1 MKKATRFLS
10 LALAAAITFTSLDV
24 NVYAAELNSSAQEI
38 IVADDA
44 SSEEETT
51 SPEEETTQEETT
63 GEQTSEEPSEEQPS
77 NENET
82 IEDEDVPKAGES
94 EEEEQTEEAS
104 EEDSEELELE
114 EAEEED
120 LLEITAKDLTIEGT
134 TVTGYTGKGGAVVI
148 PEGITAIKPMAFEG
162 KTAIT
167 SISLPNSLTTIGYR
181 AFYNCKGITSI
192 TIPSSVREIGFDAFA
207 MMLGSNTATTVVVN
221 SKSMEVQDELFHGRT
236 LTSVSLPEGM
246 STLPKLFNGATFK
259 SGYQLKLPSTVTS
272 ISDSAFVKTKG
283 LSKVIFGDKLTTI
296 GQFSFSDSSISALDL
311 PESVTEIKFEA
322 FYNCKN
328 LTSITIPEKVRT
340 IGYGAF
346 AVNGASPATKLV
358 VNSKNITG
366 ADIIFKG
373 RVLTSVSLPE
383 GMAEI
388 PRLFESATFTTGYV
402 VDIPE
407 SATTIADSA
416 FRQTKGLKT
425 VNFKGNKLSK
435 IGMYAFDNSSI
446 SQITFPNSLTE
457 IGFEAFHGCVNL
469 TDITIPEQVRN
480 IGYGAFN
487 LMGSGIDT
495 KLTVL
500 SKSMKC
506 EDDIFK
512 GRILSKV
519 SLPEGMVELPGLF
532 CRAGFMT
539 GYVLE
544 VPASVTTVGL
554 KAFNYATGLKTVVFK
569 GDKVTKIDMYA
580 FSESS
585 IETINLPN
593 SVKSIEFEGFYRCK
607 SLEKVFLGPNIS
619 RMGYQAFYD
628 CPMATFYVTGTGSAT
643 EKSLLAQKLDP
654 SRIVVSKSIKYQL
667 NGGVATG
674 NNPTGFTNSDGTI
687 KVTDPK
693 RESYR
698 FLGWYTDAAFKNS
711 AGTRANGVTTIDV
724 SKLTGTLTLFAKWE
738 GPLYTISFDAA
749 KGGKLKNANQA
760 KRTVAKGNE
769 LGKLPEVTANGGY
782 TFVGWYTADGVQV
795 AETEKVAKDDTYI
808 AHYKKSNAVTY
819 VDTPV
824 AGIWGDEGK
833 ELDGATLYA
842 YPGDK
847 LFLNCATEG
856 ATINATVKM
865 TYNSTTKQLADKTIA
880 SGAYK
885 GMITLTEP
893 GNYTLVATAT
903 KGGKTSTELKR
914 NIYVFDDYYTD
925 ASVKSIAEDN
935 IWLWYDG
942 KKYDAKRVVTV
953 PFVGGATKLDETKL
967 RVYCKDTE
975 LYATDYTVTYKN
987 NTKPAAYNAVNAKN
1001 VSIAPTVIITLKGSY
1016 AGKLER
1022 TFTIKEQQ
1030 AQAIKLTAANT
1041 NFVLDATTF
1050 EYNGNIQKPKVVK
1063 VEYKQGKAAPVV
1075 IPKKEN
1081 YTVSG
1086 FDYSTVTNKASIT
1099 ITFNG
1104 TKYYGTFTK
1113 NYSITPCDLK
1123 KASDDKRLKI
1133 SITNTTANNANYA
1146 KASVSVNGVAS
1157 AVDLKYDLSKHTA
1170 KFIKNKDGSISC
1182 EYTITGKGN
1191 YKGTAKVVVPVSKTN
1206 LSNCNFYALNN
1217 AAYANLSK
1225 TDSHTGFAGKVVAPL
1240 APTGKTVDKNAT
1252 FTVADSYKGILKANA
1267 DYTIKYQVKE
1277 PGAAAYTDAVGSK
1290 KYPAGTKVKM
1300 TIEAKPT
1307 SLYTGS
1313 KSIEY
1318 TIGEIYAKTD
1328 VAASDLSVQTP
1339 NVIYANKA
1347 NNYKT
1352 KLAVKDL
1359 RLNTALAVNKD
1370 FKIVK
1375 YTYVDQTEVTTVIKG
1390 KKSNDVR
1397 AAGEEVKATDIIPA
1411 GTKLAITLQGLGRYA
1426 NAALGTYQ
1434 YRVAYNASALNVKV
1448 KDQTFVRKASGVIP
1462 SEKDMEVTFNKQA
1475 VPSSNYVVTSVTKN
1489 ITAGTATMVVEGR
1502 NQFTGTKKVTFKI
1515 SKSTVK

>member
-1 MKKATRFLS
+1 MKKFTRFLS
-10 LALAAAITFTSLDV
+10 FALAAVITFTSFDV
-24 NVYAAELNSSAQEI
+24 NVYAAEINSSAQEI

-63 GEQTSEEPSEEQPS
+63 GEQTSEETSEEQPS

-148 PEGITAIKPMAFEG
+148 PEGITAIKPVAFEG

-272 ISDSAFVKTKG
+272 ISDSAFVKSKG
-283 LSKVIFGDKLTTI
+283 LSKVIFGNKLTTI
-296 GQFSFSDSSISALDL
+296 GQFCFDGSSISTLDL

-328 LTSITIPEKVRT
+328 LTSITIPENVRT

-346 AVNGASPATKLV
+346 AVNGASPATQLV

-388 PRLFESATFTTGYV
+388 PKIFESATFTTGYV

-407 SATTIADSA
+407 SATTIADGA

-435 IGMYAFDNSSI
+435 IGSFAFDNSSI

-457 IGFEAFHGCVNL
+457 IGSQAFHGCVNL
-469 TDITIPEQVRN
+469 TDITIPEKVRN
-480 IGYGAFN
+480 IGYRAFD
-487 LMGSGIDT
+487 LQAPGIDT

-500 SKSMKC
+500 STSMKC
-506 EDDIFK
+506 GDEIFK

-544 VPASVTTVGL
+544 VPASVTTVGV

-607 SLEKVFLGPNIS
+607 SLEKVYLGPNIS
-619 RMGYQAFYD
+619 KMGYQAFHD

-643 EKSLLAQKLDP
+643 EKSLLAQKIDP

-674 NNPTGFTNSDGTI
+674 NNPTGYTNSDGTI

-698 FLGWYTDAAFKNS
+698 FLGWYTDAAFKNP

-724 SKLTGTLTLFAKWE
+724 TKITGTLTLYAKWE
-738 GPLYTISFDAA
+738 GPLYAISFDAA

-769 LGKLPEVTANGGY
+769 LGKLPEVTPNGGY

-795 AETEKVAKDDTYI
+795 AETDKVAKDDTYI

-824 AGIWGDEGK
+824 AGIWGSKIVESLVAFPD
-833 ELDGATLYA
+833 
-842 YPGDK
+842 DK
-847 LFLNCATEG
+847 IYLSCATED
-856 ATINATVKM
+856 ATIKYTIKKI
-865 TYNSTTKQLADKTIA
+865 TYNSETKKYDEKIVN
-880 SGAYK
+880 SGTYK
-885 GMITLTEP
+885 EMLTLTEV
-893 GNYTLVATAT
+893 GEYSLEATAT
-903 KGGKTSTELKR
+903 KAGMTSAQFKKR
-914 NIYVFDDYYTD
+914 IYVIDDHYAD
-925 ASVKSIAEDN
+925 ASVSNMAEDN

-942 KKYDAKRVVTV
+942 KKYDANRVVTV
-953 PFVGGATKLDETKL
+953 PFVGGATKLDEEEL
-967 RVYCKDTE
+967 RVYCKDVK
-975 LYATDYTVTYKN
+975 LNATDYSITYKN
-987 NTKPAAYNAVNAKN
+987 NTKPAAYNAVNKKN
-1001 VSIAPTVIITLKGSY
+1001 VSVAPKVIITLKGSY

-1022 TFTIKEQQ
+1022 TFTIKEQN
-1030 AQAIKLTAANT
+1030 AEAIKLTNANT
-1041 NFVLDATTF
+1041 KIELDATSF
-1050 EYNGNIQKPKVVK
+1050 EYNGKVQKPKVIK
-1063 VEYKQGKAAPVV
+1063 VEYKRGKEAPVV
-1075 IPKKEN
+1075 IPDAN
-1081 YTVSG
+1081 YEVSG
-1086 FDYSTVTNKASIT
+1086 VDYIKATNKASIT
-1099 ITFNG
+1099 ITFTG
-1104 TKYYGTFTK
+1104 DKYYGTFTK
-1113 NYSITPCDLK
+1113 NYAITPCDLK
-1123 KASDDKRLKI
+1123 KASADGRLKI
-1133 SITNTTANNANYA
+1133 TITDTTANNANVAGAYA
-1146 KASVSVNGVAS
+1146 TVSGVDAPIDS
-1157 AVDLKYDLSKHTA
+1157 SRRTA
-1170 KFIKNKDGSISC
+1170 KFIKNKDGSVSC
-1182 EYTITGKGN
+1182 EYTITGKGNN
-1191 YKGTAKVVVPVSKTN
+1191 YKGTAKVVVPVDKTDFSK
-1206 LSNCNFYALNN
+1206 CNFYALND
-1217 AAYANLSK
+1217 AAYKNLSK
-1225 TDSHTGFAGKVVAPL
+1225 HYEHTGFAGKVVAPL
-1240 APTGKTVDKNAT
+1240 AETGKLVDKKAT
-1252 FTVADSYKGILKANA
+1252 FTVADNYKGILKANS
-1267 DYTIKYQVKE
+1267 DYTIAYQVKE
-1277 PGAAAYTDAVGSK
+1277 PGAAAFVDATGNK

-1318 TIGEIYAKTD
+1318 TIGEVYAEAD
-1328 VAASDLSVQTP
+1328 VTASDLSVQTP
-1339 NVIYANKA
+1339 DVIYANKV

-1352 KLAVKDL
+1352 KLVINDL
-1359 RLNTALAVNKD
+1359 RLNKALAMNKD
-1370 FKIVK
+1370 YKIVK

-1390 KKSNDVR
+1390 KKSMDVR
-1397 AAGEEVKATDIIPA
+1397 AAGEEVRATDIVPV
-1411 GTKLAITLQGLGRYA
+1411 GTKIAITLQGLGKYA
-1426 NAALGTYQ
+1426 NAALSTYK

-1448 KDQTFVRKASGVIP
+1448 KDQTFVRNARGVIP
-1462 SEKDMEVTFNKQA
+1462 SEKDVQVTYNKQP
-1475 VPSSNYVVTSVTKN
+1475 VSSSNYIVRSVAKN
-1489 ITAGTATMVVEGR
+1489 GKAGTATMYIEGR

-1515 SKSTVK
+1515 TKSTVK